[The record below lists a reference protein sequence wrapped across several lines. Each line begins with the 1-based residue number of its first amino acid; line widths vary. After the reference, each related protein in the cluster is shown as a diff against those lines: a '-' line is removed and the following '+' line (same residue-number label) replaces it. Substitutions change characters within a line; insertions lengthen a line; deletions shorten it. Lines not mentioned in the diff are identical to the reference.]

1 MLKTHE
7 NPQIVIQKSITESI
21 RNREPSEILALL
33 DLIIDSR
40 FEIFGVEFS
49 DYEME
54 IINRVRKSKLV
65 IDNKLLHI
73 FEAPLN
79 PIDFKDL
86 INLMINTIIE
96 SAFEEAVK
104 NGTIS
109 EVEEEIIVNLLS
121 KLIIY

>member
-7 NPQIVIQKSITESI
+7 NSQIVIQKSITESI
-21 RNREPSEILALL
+21 RNREPSEIIALL

>member
-7 NPQIVIQKSITESI
+7 NSQIVIQKSITESI

>member
-7 NPQIVIQKSITESI
+7 NPQVVIQKSITESI

-54 IINRVRKSKLV
+54 IINRVRKSRLV

-96 SAFEEAVK
+96 SAFEEAV
-104 NGTIS
+104 
-109 EVEEEIIVNLLS
+109 
-121 KLIIY
+121 